1 MHILGP
7 SQEYYQA
14 LLASFRSTPEPISSL
29 GIFAPIQKA
38 VQEVAKQI
46 QDFLHIVLLDDDDD
60 TTSAE
65 NNTSTII
72 LFNIDGH
79 KLLSYIEGL
88 GIPLTDLNFLDVPHH
103 GSKRNINSKIMKKI
117 KAQTA
122 IVSASKDSPKHPA
135 KKVTNALQKHG
146 AKVYVTKGISLLHH
160 HNAPDRGWS
169 AAQAEPFHSLV
180 EE

>member
-135 KKVTNALQKHG
+135 KKVTNAL
-146 AKVYVTKGISLLHH
+146 TRI
-160 HNAPDRGWS
+160 
-169 AAQAEPFHSLV
+169 
-180 EE
+180 